1 MKFLFNAM
9 DKDSSGSISLQE
21 FVTEFQSL
29 NGKLISNEIVQYTID
44 KIKTLLKSINA
55 SPEVIFDQNSKDKEY
70 LNIIEFTSLIK

>member
-1 MKFLFNAM
+1 M

>member
-1 MKFLFNAM
+1 VKFLFNAM